1 MSTIKEKHQE
11 IFEFLMAKHRQD
23 PEFRFLLR
31 RINKGDKLEK
41 GYWFYGNNEYISL
54 SFWEAWESKS
64 AVNIDFTIWD
74 SGKSEIILRGKDSSE
89 KENILNK
96 LSITLDGDQAIAQRK
111 DNKGQSIAYWSKTLE
126 GMDYL
131 KNLDNFLTLDK
142 PLIDSFLK
150 RFDTENKL
158 FPFVTEEA
166 FNKAYI
172 NIKNWQNK
180 NKTLKSVNANAVK
193 LLALRIE
200 NIKRFTETYISL
212 NKPII
217 CFFGANGTGKTTLLR
232 AITVAIAGEKNLD
245 QSRKELKHLLKIK
258 ETTKEREIFIEK
270 AKIELTYTVDEFNE
284 EKPSF
289 NNLVFIYKPIND
301 SLEIQNEGEKSKKN
315 KQTFNLY
322 GEEHDIFKTLII
334 GFAQQ
339 GKKEVNNRSN
349 RTVWHPNIDDIDSL
363 IYDTPDS
370 RFQEFVKWIADKLD
384 PVKVASFEE
393 RANNRK
399 QVNEIFEVI
408 TSITDDE
415 MRLSEDSNASIIKN
429 KSNKNGIP
437 LALMSQGYQNVV
449 GWVGFFI
456 KRLWEF
462 GQTEIPDA
470 NFMEFPAVCL
480 IDEIDTYLHPEWQ
493 YRILSVL
500 SEKFINVQFIITS
513 HSPFVL
519 SSVPPDKI
527 ALYEL
532 KENEKG
538 EIKIEEETRSLYGAQ
553 MNDVAEEMGT
563 TKRFKTIDDKMDNL
577 FEKIYNNQLTQAT
590 IELEELK
597 NLTQRDNDSE
607 FVKANTLIKTKE
619 VINQRSK

>member
-232 AITVAIAGEKNLD
+232 AIAVAIAGEKNLD